1 MARSRATVALR
12 FWGTGDPQIMH
23 SPQRRKVMVL
33 SYRIIASRSAFALVV
48 GCLVWPMT
56 GAPAAAQVSADQI
69 INALA
74 PPPATRGLTAPETKP
89 ISEKDRAFIKS
100 LRHRTQIGRAH
111 V

>member
-12 FWGTGDPQIMH
+12 FWGTADPQIMH

-69 INALA
+69 LNALA
-74 PPPATRGLTAPETKP
+74 PPVTRGLTAPDAKP
-89 ISEKDRAFIKS
+89 MSEKDRAFVKS
-100 LRHRTQIGRAH
+100 QIGRA
-111 V
+111 